1 MTLAVEE
8 GPDTN
13 KLGEMEELQILSSG
27 RKENQIDETQLRVGN
42 SRLMLTLIHSSLFLV
57 QSLYQE
63 KTSENNVLGVF

>member
-27 RKENQIDETQLRVGN
+27 RKENQLDETQLRVGN

>member
-27 RKENQIDETQLRVGN
+27 RKEIQLDETQLMVEN
-42 SRLMLTLIHSSLFLV
+42 SRLMLTSIHSSLFLV

-63 KTSENNVLGVF
+63 KTSENNILGVS